1 MEILTGKTLMQTIR
15 DGLKE
20 KHRPRDDRSPFAE
33 AVYGLF
39 REYATAYRT
48 EWERID
54 DNERIYQGDHWRGE
68 DDRFLGGDER
78 IPRPSTPIVT
88 STIENIKAD
97 LSDEFPEAMIV
108 PEVPDNEIAA
118 KVLTQV
124 VRQELSACGFAREY
138 DKHTQDVLND
148 GWSVWEV
155 GFDPDMNQGNGGTF
169 LRYVI
174 NKNWMC
180 DPKTLDMQ
188 QGRAVFKFDRLPIDW
203 FWQHYPEYVPFMKGD
218 DDLVNSDHDDFNAT
232 TRVSNEGKEFRLIE
246 AWFRVFD
253 PKTRKYKVHMVLLAG
268 GQVLENSYE
277 EKPEGYYRHGMYPF
291 VISRLYPQKGSA
303 LGIGITDLF
312 KGAQRYSDKLD
323 QILMLNTFRAS
334 RPRLLIQKGM
344 VDYDD
349 ARDFGKE
356 VIETDG
362 APAASMQ
369 WQQANPLPSHIM
381 SYIMSIRET
390 IKAESGSNEQSRG
403 NTASGVTAASAI
415 AALQDMSTKRSR
427 MEARAL
433 HYGFE
438 DAISMLLEVLR
449 EFSVVERKITVTIDG
464 KRIVLP
470 FSKTTMNDVI
480 EGGKEI
486 PMTFHV
492 SIKTSR
498 QTKYTKQAHNDLWL
512 QMMQTIQNA
521 DPVVMLEG
529 LDYDDKEQ
537 LLDNIQRAQRSGML
551 ALQNQLAELSEAFQ
565 QAQEELAQY
574 KKTNAEMSNL
584 IRQSNDRIQGLT
596 EQQGAPQQ
604 GGAPQQPMM
613 GGMQMDQSDMNRM
626 TGLMG

>member
-1 MEILTGKTLMQTIR
+1 M
-15 DGLKE
+15 
-20 KHRPRDDRSPFAE
+20 
-33 AVYGLF
+33 
-39 REYATAYRT
+39 
-48 EWERID
+48 
-54 DNERIYQGDHWRGE
+54 
-68 DDRFLGGDER
+68 
-78 IPRPSTPIVT
+78 
-88 STIENIKAD
+88 
-97 LSDEFPEAMIV
+97 
-108 PEVPDNEIAA
+108 
-118 KVLTQV
+118 
-124 VRQELSACGFAREY
+124 RQELSACNFAREW
-138 DKHTQDVLND
+138 DKETQDVLND

-155 GFDPDMNQGNGGTF
+155 GFDPDMNQGHGGTY

-188 QGRAVFKFDRLPIDW
+188 EGRAVFKFDRLPRDW
-203 FWQHYPEYVPFMKGD
+203 FVQHYPEYVQYMKGD

-232 TRVSNEGKEFRLIE
+232 TRTSNEGKEYRLIE
-246 AWFRVFD
+246 AWFRVYD
-253 PKTRKYKVHMVLLAG
+253 PEERKHKVHMVLLAG

-277 EKPEGYYRHGMYPF
+277 NKPDGYYKHGMYPF
-291 VISRLYPQKGSA
+291 VISRLYPQKGSP
-303 LGIGITDLF
+303 LGLGITDLF

-323 QILMLNTFRAS
+323 QILLLNTFRSS
-334 RPRLLIQKGM
+334 RPRLLIQKGL

-356 VIETDG
+356 VIETEG
-362 APAASMQ
+362 NPAASMQ

-381 SYIMSIRET
+381 AYITGIRET
-390 IKAESGSNEQSRG
+390 IKSESGSNEQSRG

-438 DAISMLLEVLR
+438 DAVSMLLEVLR
-449 EFSVVERKITVTIDG
+449 EFSVVERQITVTIEG

-470 FSKTTMNDVI
+470 FSKATMNDI
-480 EGGKEI
+480 LEGGREI

-512 QMMQTIQNA
+512 QMMQTLGGNV
-521 DPVVMLEG
+521 DPVIMLEG
-529 LDYDDKEQ
+529 LDYDDKEE
-537 LLDNIQRAQRSGML
+537 LLDNIQRAQRAGMVN
-551 ALQNQLAELSEAFQ
+551 LQRQLAELSEAFQ

-596 EQQGAPQQ
+596 DAQDQQAQDQ
-604 GGAPQQPMM
+604 MQ
-613 GGMQMDQSDMNRM
+613 GMQATQADRNRM
-626 TGLMG
+626 IGLMG

>member
-1 MEILTGKTLMQTIR
+1 MDIYTGKTLMQTIR

-20 KHRPRDDRSPFAE
+20 KHGPRDEQSPFAS
-33 AVYGLF
+33 AVYRLF
-39 REYATAYRT
+39 REYADAYRT

-54 DNERIYQGDHWRGE
+54 DNEQIYQGDHWRGV
-68 DDRFLGGDER
+68 DDKYLGGDER
-78 IPRPSTPIVT
+78 IPKPSTPIIT

-108 PEVPDNEIAA
+108 PEIPDNEVAA

-124 VRQELSACGFAREY
+124 VRQELSACNFAREW
-138 DKHTQDVLND
+138 DKETQDVLND

-155 GFDPDMNQGNGGTF
+155 GFDPDANQGAGGTF
-169 LRYVI
+169 LKYVI

-180 DPKTLDMQ
+180 DPQSIDMQ
-188 QGRAVFKFDRLPIDW
+188 KGRAVFKIDRLPRDW
-203 FWQHYPEYVPFMKGD
+203 FVQHYPDYVQFMKGD
-218 DDLVNSDHDDFNAT
+218 DDLLTDDHDDFNAT
-232 TRVSNEGKEFRLIE
+232 TAESDKKCYRLIE
-246 AWFRVFD
+246 AWFRIYD
-253 PKTRKYKVHMVLLAG
+253 PETRRHKVHMVLLAG

-277 EKPEGYYRHGMYPF
+277 SKPGGHYRHGMYPF

-323 QILMLNTFRAS
+323 QILLLNTFRSS
-334 RPRLLIQKGM
+334 RPRLLIQKGL

-356 VIETDG
+356 VIECEGNPVT
-362 APAASMQ
+362 SMQ

-381 SYIMSIRET
+381 AYITGIRET
-390 IKAESGSNEQSRG
+390 IKQESGSNEQSRG
-403 NTASGVTAASAI
+403 NTSAGVTAASAI

-438 DAISMLLEVLR
+438 DAVSMLLEVLR
-449 EFSVVERKITVTIDG
+449 EFSVVERKITVTIEG

-470 FSKTTMNDVI
+470 FSKATMNDI
-480 EGGKEI
+480 LADGREI

-512 QMMQTIQNA
+512 QMMQVMGNTV
-521 DPVVMLEG
+521 DPAIMIEG

-537 LLDNIQRAQRSGML
+537 LLDNIQRAQRSGMT
-551 ALQNQLAELSEAFQ
+551 ALQRQLAEMSEAYQ

-574 KKTNAEMSNL
+574 KQTTAEMGNL
-584 IRQSNDRIQGLT
+584 IRQSNQQIQSLSG
-596 EQQGAPQQ
+596 QQ
-604 GGAPQQPMM
+604 GGMGAQQPEAPQFDAGQLAGMM
-613 GGMQMDQSDMNRM
+613 G
-626 TGLMG
+626 